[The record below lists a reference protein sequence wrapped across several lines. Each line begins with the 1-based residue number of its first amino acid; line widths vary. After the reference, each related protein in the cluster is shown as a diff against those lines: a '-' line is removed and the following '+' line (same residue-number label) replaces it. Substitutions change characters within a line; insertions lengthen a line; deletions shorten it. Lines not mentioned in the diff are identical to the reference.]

1 MKTSALQ
8 QAIESVESLPIE
20 DQEILLD
27 ILQKRLQERRR
38 TNLYQEVNEIK
49 QEFAEGN
56 VKFGSVDQFLAE
68 LDQP

>member
-1 MKTSALQ
+1 MKTSAFQ
-8 QAIESVESLPIE
+8 QAIESVESLPLE

-27 ILQKRLQERRR
+27 ILQKRLLERRR

>member
-8 QAIESVESLPIE
+8 QAIESVESLSIE
-20 DQEILLD
+20 DQEILLNL
-27 ILQKRLQERRR
+27 LQKRLQERRR
-38 TNLYQEVNEIK
+38 TNLYQEVREIK

-68 LDQP
+68 LDRP